1 MNRISSSFGEGVGVS
16 SEGVSVVPAIALPG
30 EIWGEGEGEGEG
42 AGEGGRI
49 LMRSEEI
56 IGFHEIGRSI

>member
-30 EIWGEGEGEGEG
+30 EIWGEGEGEGEW
-42 AGEGGRI
+42 GRI

>member
-1 MNRISSSFGEGVGVS
+1 MNRMSSSFGEGVGVS

-30 EIWGEGEGEGEG
+30 EIWGEGEGEWE
-42 AGEGGRI
+42 GEGGRI

-56 IGFHEIGRSI
+56 VGFHEIGRSI